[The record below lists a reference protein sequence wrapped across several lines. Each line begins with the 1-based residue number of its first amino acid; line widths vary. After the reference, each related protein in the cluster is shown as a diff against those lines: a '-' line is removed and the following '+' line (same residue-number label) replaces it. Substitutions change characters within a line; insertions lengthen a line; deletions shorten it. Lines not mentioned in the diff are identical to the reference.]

1 MIVPWLLFSLVLCC
15 SPGVLPLERLAGPED
30 DARCS
35 QGLSCR
41 LQEKDML
48 CLPGSVVPAPGP
60 VLVPTH
66 MQTEVVLRCQE
77 ESNCTPCVRV
87 KLQLA
92 IRGNLEDGKEGKI
105 GGGTEMV
112 SGSSTRNASLHA
124 HVVLSFHTYLTT
136 RCALLEVE
144 VPDALIQPSQQVGSL
159 VFDCFEAVVGGEVR
173 IWSYTL
179 PRYQAELNHTQQ
191 LPDCIG
197 PDVRDSVQSCWTLPW
212 LNVSAEGDAA
222 QLVLDVSAGQHYS
235 LLLYWNQ
242 TQGSQKSRVH
252 QDLTGPQTI
261 TLNNTDLVPCLC
273 IQMWPQLQ
281 DSIRTSLCPFQED
294 PRAHRNLWS
303 LSRLQLQLF
312 DMTLSWLVEAPCA
325 VPAEVALCWRLV
337 DSDLCHSLPPHF
349 PRENLSVNSPQ
360 EYPMLKAH
368 PNLCVQVWSRGQLQL
383 QECPPEDALGPPR
396 DDVLLLETRDTQ
408 ETGAFCAL
416 EPSGCTLLPSTTHTR
431 VAFLGEQLLKDLQAG
446 QCVQLW
452 DGPVALWVCSLQKYT
467 HVRWA
472 LAWLAC
478 LLTAACV
485 LLLLLLLKRD
495 RVKGWLQILKEDF
508 RSGGP
513 CQGRSTL
520 LLYSPDDRGFE
531 RLVGA
536 LASALHRLQLSV
548 AVDLWHRQELS
559 ARGPLA
565 WFHAQRRQVLQDG
578 GVVVLLFSH
587 GAVAFCQEWLQAG
600 SPSEVPPGAEPHDA
614 FAASLSCVLP
624 DFLAGRAAGRY
635 VAVCFEELLPP
646 QAVPD
651 LFRTVPIFALPS
663 QLPAFLGALE
673 GPDRACRESLKSH
686 AAQIAQSLQP
696 ALRECLRSEIAPAQ
710 PGPGTSPLPRKHS
723 YGPTDNESSAL

>member
-48 CLPGSVVPAPGP
+48 CLPGSIVPAPGP
-60 VLVPTH
+60 VMVPTY

-77 ESNCTPCVRV
+77 ERNCTPCVRV

-92 IRGNLEDGKEGKI
+92 IRGNLEDGREGKI
-105 GGGTEMV
+105 GGGTEMAP
-112 SGSSTRNASLHA
+112 GPSSHNASLHA

-144 VPDALIQPSQQVGSL
+144 VPAALIQPSQPVGSL
-159 VFDCFEAVVGGEVR
+159 VYDCFEAAVGGEVK

-191 LPDCIG
+191 LPA
-197 PDVRDSVQSCWTLPW
+197 LPW

-242 TQGSQKSRVH
+242 TQGAQKPRLH
-252 QDLTGPQTI
+252 QDLAGPQTI

-273 IQMWPQLQ
+273 IQMWPQVQ
-281 DSIRTSLCPFQED
+281 DSIRTNLCPFQED

-312 DMTLSWLVEAPCA
+312 EMTLSWFVEAPCA
-325 VPAEVALCWRLV
+325 VPAEVALCWRPV
-337 DSDLCHSLPPHF
+337 DSHLCHSLPPHF

-360 EYPMLKAH
+360 EFPMLKAH

-383 QECPPEDALGPPR
+383 QECLPEDALGPPR
-396 DDVLLLETRDTQ
+396 DDALLLETRETQ
-408 ETGAFCAL
+408 ETRAFCAL

-431 VAFLGEQLLKDLQAG
+431 VAFLGEQLLKDLRAG

-452 DGPVALWVCSLQKYT
+452 DGPVALWACSLQKYT

-478 LLTAACV
+478 LLTVACV

-495 RVKGWLQILKEDF
+495 RAKGWLQILKGDL

-513 CQGRSTL
+513 SRGRRTL
-520 LLYSPDDRGFE
+520 VLYSPDDRGFE

-600 SPSEVPPGAEPHDA
+600 SPGEVPPGAGPHDA

-635 VAVCFEELLPP
+635 VAACFEELLPP

-651 LFRTVPIFALPS
+651 LFHTVPIFALPS

-673 GPDRACRESLKSH
+673 GPDRRCRESLRSH
-686 AAQIAQSLQP
+686 AAQITQSLQP
-696 ALRECLRSEIAPAQ
+696 ALRECLPATQ
-710 PGPGTSPLPRKHS
+710 PGPGTSPLARRHS
-723 YGPTDNESSAL
+723 YGPPDNECSAL

>member
-87 KLQLA
+87 KLHWLLCWWGWEEGREAEEEGGLPTLA
-92 IRGNLEDGKEGKI
+92 GK
-105 GGGTEMV
+105 
-112 SGSSTRNASLHA
+112 SSLHA

-368 PNLCVQVWSRGQLQL
+368 PNLSPVRFTLILLS
-383 QECPPEDALGPPR
+383 PIDALGPPR

-416 EPSGCTLLPSTTHTR
+416 EPSGCTLLPSTTHTPR
-431 VAFLGEQLLKDLQAG
+431 VLPCLKGRQWISTNSPERPL
-446 QCVQLW
+446 CV
-452 DGPVALWVCSLQKYT
+452 PPSLDT

-495 RVKGWLQILKEDF
+495 RVK
-508 RSGGP
+508 GP